1 MALFARG
8 RRRLLFE
15 ELGAGALA
23 FGFAL
28 LAGRLAGTDWA
39 DSLRALTAS
48 GSPPVY
54 VAVRLA
60 LATAVVVMAS
70 PYLARPFR
78 YVGRA
83 VVGVGALAA
92 IALQTAFP
100 IGMMAAFA
108 VGIGSAAIVHLL
120 FGSPAGRLTL
130 GQVADALADLG
141 VEAGGLRQ
149 APLAPAGWPLPPP
162 RPRRTRAAG
171 QDLPPRCLGWP
182 AARRRLDGAVVSG
195 RGPPSGVGPPPS
207 RSSTRPS

>member
-1 MALFARG
+1 MLVALALFARG
-8 RRRLLFE
+8 RKRLLVE

-23 FGFAL
+23 FGVAL
-28 LAGRLAGTDWA
+28 VAGWLAGTDWA
-39 DSLRALTAS
+39 DSLRAMTAS

-78 YVGRA
+78 YLGRV

-92 IALQTAFP
+92 IALETAFP
-100 IGMMAAFA
+100 IGMVAAFA

-130 GQVADALADLG
+130 DQVADALADLG
-141 VEAGGLRQ
+141 VEAAGCARRRWS
-149 APLAPAGWPLPPP
+149 PAGWPSPPP
-162 RPRRTRAAG
+162 RRRTGA
-171 QDLPPRCLGWP
+171 RCW
-182 AARRRLDGAVVSG
+182 
-195 RGPPSGVGPPPS
+195 
-207 RSSTRPS
+207 